1 MSPHPVHDWPKKPP
15 VLIGLST
22 PISMKKWRENANEWK
37 GKEIHAWQFLGKN
50 KLEKEDNREKV
61 DDLWQEEDHQYRAFV
76 KSDTDRNFESFYF

>member
-1 MSPHPVHDWPKKPP
+1 MSQGWNRGGGANMSPHPVHDWPKKPP

-50 KLEKEDNREKV
+50 KLEK
-61 DDLWQEEDHQYRAFV
+61 LGQQG
-76 KSDTDRNFESFYF
+76 KSWWSVTGRRPSI